1 MAQKASSSVFTH
13 IIWGTEAYTDY
24 EAGFLAL
31 LKVGA
36 FGVCASNDP
45 VTTNITWF
53 GDIMG

>member
-13 IIWGTEAYTDY
+13 IVWGTEPYVDY

-36 FGVCASNDP
+36 FGVCASNDLL
-45 VTTNITWF
+45 TTNVTWF
-53 GDIMG
+53 SDMMG